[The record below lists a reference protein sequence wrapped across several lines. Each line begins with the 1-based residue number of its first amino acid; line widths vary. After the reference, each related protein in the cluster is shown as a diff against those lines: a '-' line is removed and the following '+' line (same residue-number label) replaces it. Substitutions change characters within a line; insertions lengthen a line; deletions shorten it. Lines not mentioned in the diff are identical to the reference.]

1 MKMLLPDENSVMST
15 EISNELRFT
24 QTLAAFDKAN
34 AADPRQVSNE
44 DGQTIA
50 YEVLYA
56 QRMSTML
63 QGFDTKASEALQLA
77 ARSQHIERWMLARDS
92 YPMDR
97 TGYLQWRSDLKLR
110 HAARATEIMLA
121 QGYDVTQCERV
132 AALLKKEKLKSD
144 DESQA
149 LEDVICLVFLQYY
162 FGEFAKVHDEAKVID
177 ILQKTWR
184 KMSASGHQAALQLAL
199 PDEQKAL
206 VAKAL
211 A

>member
-1 MKMLLPDENSVMST
+1 MSAEMT
-15 EISNELRFT
+15 SDLRFIRT
-24 QTLAAFDKAN
+24 MAAFDQAN
-34 AADPRQVSNE
+34 ANDPRQEPDEQGMLV
-44 DGQTIA
+44 A

-56 QRMSTML
+56 RRMSNSL
-63 QGFDTKASEALQLA
+63 SHFCPQASEALQLA
-77 ARSQHIERWMLARDS
+77 ARSQHIERWLLPRDL

-97 TGYLQWRSDLKLR
+97 KGYLQWRSELKSR
-110 HAARATEIMLA
+110 HAARAVEIMQA
-121 QGYDVTQCERV
+121 EGYEAAMCERV

-144 DESQA
+144 EESQT

-162 FGEFAKVHDEAKVID
+162 FAEFAKAHDEAKLID

-184 KMSASGHQAALQLAL
+184 KMSAAGHQAALALPL